1 MFLLESHL
9 LSSIQHA
16 NVLRAVHYNKAEIV
30 AGSADSTMKQSS
42 CSQTGPFAVQK
53 VIQRKVLYI
62 AIELAQEFDLEK
74 YLEYTQGF
82 KELHALQLFLQLL
95 KGIKAIHQS
104 GFADRDIKVSNIL
117 IGQDLKLKIS
127 DLGLAAPLNGCSC
140 ANERHDIRNTE
151 CK

>member
-1 MFLLESHL
+1 M
-9 LSSIQHA
+9 
-16 NVLRAVHYNKAEIV
+16 
-30 AGSADSTMKQSS
+30 
-42 CSQTGPFAVQK
+42 
-53 VIQRKVLYI
+53 LYI